1 MVNNNLA
8 AVCGLFCGTCE
19 HLNTKCRG
27 CGHQKGKPFWIAM
40 INVESCPLYN
50 CCVNTKQLEHCGV
63 CNELPCKTFSELR
76 DPSLSDKEAQ
86 KALLARQNDFIKRK
100 EVGTEKW
107 LEEKEK
113 TA

>member
-1 MVNNNLA
+1 M
-8 AVCGLFCGTCE
+8 
-19 HLNTKCRG
+19 
-27 CGHQKGKPFWIAM
+27 M
-40 INVESCPLYN
+40 NVESCPLYDCN
-50 CCVNTKQLEHCGV
+50 INTKQLEHCGV

-86 KALLARQNDFIKRK
+86 KALLARQNDLIKRK